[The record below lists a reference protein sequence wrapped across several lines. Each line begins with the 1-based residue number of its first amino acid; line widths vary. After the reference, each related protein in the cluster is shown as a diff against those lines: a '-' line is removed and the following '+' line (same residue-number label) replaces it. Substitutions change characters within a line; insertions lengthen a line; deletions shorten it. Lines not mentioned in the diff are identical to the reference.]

1 MSEETS
7 TVSNPQQL
15 ETGGWSENLQGS
27 TKKIR
32 EKLFLPIS
40 QISMPSSIVKLNEH
54 LKFQK
59 EP

>member
-7 TVSNPQQL
+7 TVSNPLQL
-15 ETGGWSENLQGS
+15 ETGGWSENLQGP

-40 QISMPSSIVKLNEH
+40 QISMPSSIVK
-54 LKFQK
+54 
-59 EP
+59 